1 MAILFYLNKAKMFAK
16 QLASG
21 VKASVVRTKLT
32 YTSNIKKFIQKVF
45 FPQKSLSFRVPPSKI
60 ILSPRIANTKIC

>member
-32 YTSNIKKFIQKVF
+32 YTS
-45 FPQKSLSFRVPPSKI
+45 KI
-60 ILSPRIANTKIC
+60 